1 MNKDNKNLK
10 TLAMQIAQLE
20 KEYSNI
26 PSKEIEEKI
35 YEMTKGLSIAE
46 LLEIDEYI
54 LENNLIK

>member
-35 YEMTKGLSIAE
+35 YKITKGLSIAE

>member
-26 PSKEIEEKI
+26 PSKDIEEKI

>member
-1 MNKDNKNLK
+1 MNKDKKNLK

-20 KEYSNI
+20 KEYSNV
-26 PSKEIEEKI
+26 PSKDIEEKI
-35 YEMTKGLSIAE
+35 YEITKGLSIAE

>member
-10 TLAMQIAQLE
+10 KIAMQIAQLE
-20 KEYSNI
+20 KEYSNV

-35 YEMTKGLSIAE
+35 YEITKGLSIAE

>member
-20 KEYSNI
+20 KEYSNGQ
-26 PSKEIEEKI
+26 SKEIGEKI

-54 LENNLIK
+54 LKNNLIK

>member
-35 YEMTKGLSIAE
+35 YEITKGLSIAE

>member
-20 KEYSNI
+20 KEYSNG